1 MAKKNR
7 KKNQSGPRAGN
18 GATQS
23 QGAKPATQSPP
34 ASATPIITK
43 TFEDLKLPSK
53 DSESLAKKVDEVVKN
68 PQTPAPDRKIIE
80 DAIKQLE
87 KLTGQLQDIKNK
99 EDERR
104 VEAAKLKK
112 DAEAELAAAKE
123 KKDQA
128 AADVEKVEQSRK
140 QLDAREKKLNARH
153 EELLK
158 READAEAGFLDKAR
172 ECFSSLESKKKEL
185 QDKLVALDHE
195 ISTRQ
200 NEIDARQ
207 SDEIKAAWEEL
218 RAKQAELKNL
228 QADVAGQEEA
238 CALKESRLVA
248 RLASIEEAIEKA
260 AAERIIELT
269 EEKERTSQRVEK
281 LLEENKRL
289 NDDLTAFEEISQRL
303 DGRSAEE
310 TVALIGDL
318 KNENRELQ
326 IKLDRSGGAELMA
339 RHDQLK
345 DDLRAAEDQKFSL
358 ERELQQVKQRLS
370 SAEIMQLQQESV
382 KYTNEALKTHNEV
395 LGEAVNQ
402 VKEEL
407 SELKQKSAD
416 RPVFGELVK
425 LDANKEY
432 SARKTF
438 IGRETKETLS
448 DFTDAVRNNMA
459 LDRYYYSKETLQI
472 FIGGLAMSRLHIL
485 QGISGT
491 GKTSLAMEFAKV
503 VGGEESCQKVEVQ
516 AGWRDSQDLIGY
528 YNAFEHKYYEKDTTI
543 GLYKAHMPALEDR
556 PFIMLLD
563 EMNLSH
569 TEYYFAD
576 FLSKLEDADK
586 QDELKIRL
594 ATGLPDIQNAP
605 KWLSAD
611 GEHLIIPDNVWFI
624 GTANHDETTMEFA
637 PKTYDR
643 AHVMTLARHPAQF
656 SPKARMNSQWSFG
669 DLRDAFKDAKDK
681 YKGKAE
687 KMLEILED
695 EVGLLLEDKFEVKWG
710 NRLERQLQSFVPV
723 VVACGGSEGLA
734 LDHILQTKLLRKGK
748 IVGRFDTAAG
758 DLEDLKKAVDSCFK
772 QYKFDPSKSEALKL
786 LEKEIKRVGG
796 RNV

>member
-1 MAKKNR
+1 MSKKNR
-7 KKNQSGPRAGN
+7 NKNNHSFHEASG
-18 GATQS
+18 TQ
-23 QGAKPATQSPP
+23 QVPGKMALPPSPVS
-34 ASATPIITK
+34 ASPIITK
-43 TFEDLKLPSK
+43 TFQELELPSK
-53 DSESLAKKVDEVVKN
+53 DSESLVKKVDQLIRN
-68 PQTPAPDRKIIE
+68 PQTPAPDRKDIE
-80 DAIKQLE
+80 DALKQLE
-87 KLTGQLQDIKNK
+87 KLSRQAQEFKDKA
-99 EDERR
+99 DENRI
-104 VEAAKLKK
+104 EAARLKK
-112 DAEAELAAAKE
+112 DAETELSVSKEKRELAATE
-123 KKDQA
+123 I
-128 AADVEKVEQSRK
+128 EGIEQSRK
-140 QLDAREKKLNARH
+140 QLDEREKKINARH
-153 EELLK
+153 EELLR

-172 ECFSSLESKKKEL
+172 ECFAGLELKKKEL
-185 QDKLVALDHE
+185 QDKLVALDQQ

-207 SDEIKAAWEEL
+207 NDEIKAAWEEL
-218 RAKQAELKNL
+218 RTKQAELKKL
-228 QADVAGQEEA
+228 QAYVAGQEEA
-238 CALKESRLVA
+238 CAVKESRLTA
-248 RLASIEEAIEKA
+248 RRTTIDEAIENA
-260 AAERIIELT
+260 VSERITELT
-269 EEKERTSQRVEK
+269 EEKERANQRLEK
-281 LLEENKRL
+281 FLEENKRL
-289 NDDLTAFEEISQRL
+289 NRDLTAFEEISRRL
-303 DGRSAEE
+303 DGRSPEE
-310 TVALIGDL
+310 TLVLIEDL
-318 KNENRELQ
+318 KNANRDIQ
-326 IKLDRSGGAELMA
+326 IKLDRSGGVELLA

-345 DDLRAAEDQKFSL
+345 EDLRAAEDQKFSL
-358 ERELQQVKQRLS
+358 QRELQQVKQRLS
-370 SAEIMQLQQESV
+370 SSEIMQLQQESV
-382 KYTNEALKTHNEV
+382 KRTNEALKTHNEV

-425 LDANKEY
+425 LDADKNY
-432 SARKTF
+432 STKKAF
-438 IGRETKETLS
+438 VGRESKEALS
-448 DFTDAVRNNMA
+448 HFADAVRNNMA
-459 LDRYYYSKETLQI
+459 LDGYYYSKETLQI
-472 FIGGLAMSRLHIL
+472 FLGGLAMSRLHIL

-503 VGGEESCQKVEVQ
+503 VGGEECCQKVEVQ

-528 YNAFEHKYYEKDTTI
+528 YNAFERKYYEKDTTI

-586 QDELKIRL
+586 KEELKIRL
-594 ATGLPDIQNAP
+594 VTGLPDIKNAP

-637 PKTYDR
+637 DKTYDR
-643 AHVMTLARHPAQF
+643 AHVMTLARHPKQF
-656 SPKARMNSQWSFG
+656 KPQSGLNSQWSLS
-669 DLRDAFKDAKDK
+669 DLRDAFKEVQEKD
-681 YKGKAE
+681 KGKAE
-687 KMLEILED
+687 KMLEILEL
-695 EVGLLLEDKFEVKWG
+695 EVGQLLEDKFEVKWG

-748 IVGRFDTAAG
+748 IIGRFDTAVG
-758 DLEDLKKAVDSCFK
+758 DLEDLKKAAASCLK
-772 QYKFDPSKSEALKL
+772 QYKFDPSKSEALNM